1 MKEDGIW
8 FDDHRIADIENLEN
22 DDAVLSY
29 FRNGTKVLTVNSNA
43 RSACVGCTFCC
54 TGLQDESDPH
64 LNALDD
70 LQQYLSLVRDTLG
83 WTDLSSLDTLAVCTG
98 CFHYED
104 RAIDHLA
111 QFRNLLHQY
120 RSKANIHFLSSVI
133 RSKEGFERIQREVSP
148 FHLTLTIECLSK
160 RNIILKDSK
169 ASLTYEKM
177 IEVLDLGKQYGC
189 KMDFTYIVGL
199 DSFKI
204 LSDKL
209 PILADQVNTF
219 PRFQVFQ
226 PHGSFMRAFASRESQ
241 EIEYYLQAR
250 KFIEKLFRDRPL
262 RPRSWENY
270 RPLWYFTFADEELS
284 GVRI

>member
-1 MKEDGIW
+1 MLKSFQQVKNLSRTYGINEEDILLIALNASGLRSNLNHSRIRFHLRLRERPEERFNIIVPVREDSPFQLKEDGIW

-177 IEVLDLGKQYGC
+177 IEVLDLGC
-189 KMDFTYIVGL
+189 
-199 DSFKI
+199 
-204 LSDKL
+204 
-209 PILADQVNTF
+209 NC
-219 PRFQVFQ
+219 
-226 PHGSFMRAFASRESQ
+226 
-241 EIEYYLQAR
+241 
-250 KFIEKLFRDRPL
+250 
-262 RPRSWENY
+262 
-270 RPLWYFTFADEELS
+270 
-284 GVRI
+284 